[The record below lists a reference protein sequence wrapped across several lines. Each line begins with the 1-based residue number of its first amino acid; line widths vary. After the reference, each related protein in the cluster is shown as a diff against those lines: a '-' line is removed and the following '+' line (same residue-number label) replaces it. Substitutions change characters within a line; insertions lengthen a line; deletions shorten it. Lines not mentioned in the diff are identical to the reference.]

1 MWVSLIAQVQPAL
14 AWEKGSCVPP
24 AQRAALV
31 ALYNSTNGA
40 NWTNNSNW
48 LSADESTWFGVEVTG
63 CDITSIVLIDNNLQ
77 GTIPTEIGDLP
88 NLLDLELS
96 YNKLSG
102 SLPPSVTNLQ

>member
-1 MWVSLIAQVQPAL
+1 M
-14 AWEKGSCVPP
+14 PP